1 MELAATEAR
10 TWTGGLIVGYSFVP
24 QAYMGFM
31 GQARVARLIT
41 GQRRSLTR
49 PDLYVF
55 VGGSVNSVWGAA
67 TLPFQEDLVNA
78 DQVLAASK
86 REGPRTSFG
95 GFQVGLDGRIGR
107 RIGVSTYLETLPGLV
122 YTPNMGTY
130 VQFIFAFQ
138 SIGTEVTFW
147 F

>member
-1 MELAATEAR
+1 MEAMLPQTPR
-10 TWTGGLIVGYSFVP
+10 RCWNVGH
-24 QAYMGFM
+24 
-31 GQARVARLIT
+31 
-41 GQRRSLTR
+41 
-49 PDLYVF
+49 
-55 VGGSVNSVWGAA
+55 
-67 TLPFQEDLVNA
+67 
-78 DQVLAASK
+78 K